1 MHISTEPDSDDDD
14 ELGWIDL
21 EKLADPDSVERVE
34 LALLLME
41 L

>member
-1 MHISTEPDSDDDD
+1 MQVWAEHDSDDDD

>member
-1 MHISTEPDSDDDD
+1 MRIWVERDSDDDD

-21 EKLADPDSVERVE
+21 KKLADRDSVERVE